1 MQASTQ
7 YPASVYRESVAGRTG
22 VEKYVYMKGGRE
34 VRGSLSSLLPF
45 FLPFFL
51 PSIPVSYI
59 TQRNVTSSIDKTNQA
74 TTSPSR
80 RRKLRRSL
88 LLKLRQLRKLR
99 LQLADN
105 IRHGTCLFEEGGLP
119 KGTHHVSKSQGSS
132 ARLGQSQ

>member
-1 MQASTQ
+1 M
-7 YPASVYRESVAGRTG
+7 YIYE
-22 VEKYVYMKGGRE
+22 GRE
-34 VRGSLSSLLPF
+34 GGTWLSFFSSSLLSLSSLD
-45 FLPFFL
+45 
-51 PSIPVSYI
+51 PSLYV

-132 ARLGQSQ
+132 ARLGQSQYIY